1 MTLFTTS
8 QQPHN
13 NHTKTSTT
21 PIQSLPI
28 RLHLKVSALT
38 GLRAQNITVRLVLS
52 ITTNMVDKENQA
64 TAKVEAI
71 IVALLLTITQLIA
84 AESPLPKA
92 LTSAGMP
99 SVPPVY
105 RCILCAL

>member
-1 MTLFTTS
+1 
-8 QQPHN
+8 
-13 NHTKTSTT
+13 
-21 PIQSLPI
+21 
-28 RLHLKVSALT
+28 
-38 GLRAQNITVRLVLS
+38 
-52 ITTNMVDKENQA
+52 MVDKENQA